1 MALKSVSKADPN
13 FVPNYQLAAIPF
25 VTSSNIDEVKDSE
38 TTAIHFPFVTKC
50 LKINNSGAEP
60 LKVGFTDAGV
70 TAGIGTAEANFFI
83 IPTAAAGD
91 VCIQEFDVR
100 CKSIFFRS
108 TQNTTDFSL
117 FAGLTPV
124 GSGSFPVLSEENGFN
139 GVGSGG

>member
-13 FVPNYQLAAIPF
+13 YVPNYQLAAIPY
-25 VTSSNIDEVKDSE
+25 VTSSNADEVKSNS
-38 TTAIHFPFVTKC
+38 TTEINFPFVTKY
-50 LKINNSGAEP
+50 LKINNTGDEP

-70 TAGIGTAEANFFI
+70 TAAAGTATSNFFI

-108 TQNTTDFSL
+108 TQNTTDFSI
-117 FAGLTPV
+117 FAGLTPI
-124 GSGSFPVLSEENGFN
+124 GSGSFPELSSANGFE
-139 GVGSGG
+139 GV